1 MFCSLTACIC
11 TSNVQSDHYNK
22 KQGWCHCNCST
33 HMHFYFTLTHVR
45 FCNGLMFLVTI
56 SLLYCLLPWW
66 WNKLEKANQAL
77 LYRSGKQQLCI
88 VITHHQNAG
97 QYCNIHNNMSL
108 KNMAW
113 LTYFAIMVKILHS
126 WRYYEQII
134 FRQWLLPFNSESVVY
149 PSAI

>member
-22 KQGWCHCNCST
+22 KQGWHHCNCST

-56 SLLYCLLPWW
+56 SPLHCLLSWW

-108 KNMAW
+108 KKHGMA
-113 LTYFAIMVKILHS
+113 
-126 WRYYEQII
+126 QIFCNYGKNI
-134 FRQWLLPFNSESVVY
+134 TFMKTLWTNY
-149 PSAI
+149 ISAMAATI